1 MSTLK
6 RHTLCWVAQTAL
18 SDIAKQFELMFCS
31 LPADIRHQALATLL
45 SGALPGIVR
54 RGAHTTEEVPLGFSF
69 PLRWLGQR
77 LRLAVNVPVRAIVR
91 YSTPEQ
97 TARLPLS
104 NRTTATRAFNR
115 LRESGCWQELRMGVW
130 GSVALEMVTPW
141 QWTDN
146 HSDLDIQIMPES
158 LSSIAQCLETLR
170 HIEHHYQLRIDGE
183 ILLSNGYAINIKEWF
198 SGSLTLLA
206 KGENDVQLI
215 TRQDVIKLSKTS
227 FN

>member
-1 MSTLK
+1 M
-6 RHTLCWVAQTAL
+6 
-18 SDIAKQFELMFCS
+18 
-31 LPADIRHQALATLL
+31 
-45 SGALPGIVR
+45 
-54 RGAHTTEEVPLGFSF
+54 
-69 PLRWLGQR
+69 RWLGQR

-170 HIEHHYQLRIDGE
+170 NIEHHYQLRIDGE

-215 TRQDVIKLSKTS
+215 TRQDV
-227 FN
+227 